1 MNDTSPTRRLL
12 QVAGLFLKLGTIS
25 FGGPAAHIAL
35 MEQEAVHKRG
45 WLSRE
50 HFLDLLAAVNLVP
63 GPNATEMAVH
73 IGFVHAGWPGLIA
86 GGVAFIVPAFLINL
100 AVAMVYVRFGTLPQ
114 VTMLLYGI
122 KPAVVA
128 IVLAATYR
136 LGRTALRDRRSL
148 VLGLAC
154 LAAALLGANE
164 AAVLLTAGAIGVL
177 LYAVPQWPSLARRMM
192 GGSLLMMA
200 LQPAAVGSH
209 DRLVRL
215 GLFFFKVGALL
226 FGSGMVLFAFI
237 QRDVVTNYA
246 WLTKQ
251 QLLDAIAVGQ
261 MTPGPVLSA
270 ATFIGYLIA
279 GVPGAVVSTVA
290 IFSPSFMIIALTGPW
305 IPRLRRSPAAQA
317 FLRGVNAAVVAL
329 ILSVSLTLFRSAIVD
344 GWTALILLAGLA
356 ALLRFQADTL
366 WLITGGAAVGL
377 VHYLVMRS

>member
-279 GVPGAVVSTVA
+279 GVPGAVVSAVA